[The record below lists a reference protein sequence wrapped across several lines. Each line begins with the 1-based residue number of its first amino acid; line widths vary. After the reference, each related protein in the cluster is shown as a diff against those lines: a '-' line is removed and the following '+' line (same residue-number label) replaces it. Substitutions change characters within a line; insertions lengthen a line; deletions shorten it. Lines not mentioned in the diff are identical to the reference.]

1 MTPVDCDRQHPV
13 IAVPSAPERFYQGL
27 ILSLI
32 NALEYHKSH
41 TSRHALHVTAFS
53 VHLARNLRGSLIS
66 LADVFWGA
74 LLHDIGKIAVPQRI
88 LQTFPSRYREQRPA
102 CAVPQVG
109 LSFCCAGTGLPPGL
123 CLSRKRG
130 DGR

>member
-88 LQTFPSRYREQRPA
+88 LQTFPSRYREQRPT
-102 CAVPQVG
+102 CATRQVR
-109 LSFCCAGTGLPPGL
+109 LSFCGAGANPPCGL
-123 CLSRKRG
+123 CPRRG
-130 DGR
+130 KADRR